1 MRVLLVRLS
10 SLGDVLHTLP
20 AITDLQRNG
29 KDVELDWLIEPAFA
43 PIARWHP
50 GVREVLPFSLRSRQ
64 GGLGTLLGQLRELR
78 RQLRTQRY
86 DLVLDSQ
93 GLFKSA
99 LLARLAGTTV
109 AGLSP
114 RSAREPLATYL
125 YGQRHAVPWGP
136 TAIQR
141 NRELFAQV
149 FASPRPS
156 GLADFGLQKQ
166 AVSWRAEN
174 LALAAGKDALPFVL
188 GLHATSRAWQNKEWP
203 LRHWITL
210 AHSLADAGYDLALP
224 AMGAREQERVA
235 TIAAAADNVRALP
248 QMDLEGLGQVML
260 QARAF
265 VGMDTGLSYLAAA
278 LGLAGVTLYGPTAS
292 EQENMPG
299 SAQAILQS
307 TENCAPCGSTR
318 CRRIHQPEEPIPCQ
332 EGMQPTMVWERLAP
346 LLERL

>member
-20 AITDLQRNG
+20 AISDLQRNG

-64 GGLGTLLGQLRELR
+64 GGIGTLLRQLRELR
-78 RQLRTQRY
+78 RRLRDRHY

-114 RSAREPLATYL
+114 SSAREPLATYL

-141 NRELFAQV
+141 NRELFVQV
-149 FASPRPS
+149 FANPRPS

-166 AVSWRAEN
+166 AAAWREEN
-174 LALAAGKDALPFVL
+174 VALAAGESAQPFVL

-203 LRHWITL
+203 IRHWITL
-210 AHSLADAGYDLALP
+210 AHALADAGYELALP
-224 AMGAREQERVA
+224 AIDEREQQRVA
-235 TIAAAADNVRALP
+235 AISAETGNVRALP
-248 QMDLEGLGQVML
+248 KMDLEGLGRIML

-278 LGLAGVTLYGPTAS
+278 LGLPGVTLYGPTAS
-292 EQENMPG
+292 EQEDMPG

-307 TENCAPCGSTR
+307 SETCAPCGNTR
-318 CRRIHQPEEPIPCQ
+318 CRRISQPGQPIPCQ
-332 EGMQPTMVWERLAP
+332 EGMQPIMVWARLVP
-346 LLERL
+346 FLERS